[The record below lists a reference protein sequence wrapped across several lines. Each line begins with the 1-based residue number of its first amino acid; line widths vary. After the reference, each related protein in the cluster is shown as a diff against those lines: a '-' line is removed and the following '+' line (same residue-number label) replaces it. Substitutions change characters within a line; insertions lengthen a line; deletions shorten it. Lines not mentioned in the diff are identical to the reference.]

1 MKYRIENRRY
11 TGNKA
16 KLVTWIMSLIKE
28 ECEGKTFFDIF
39 AGTGIVAAEA
49 IKVFDKIIIND
60 FLYSNNV
67 IYKAFFGPGE
77 YDEDKVSNIIKK
89 YNKINSKQIEENY
102 FSKNFGGKYFDKNIA
117 KLIGYIRDDI
127 EKKKNKLT
135 NREYYIL
142 LTTLIYSIDKIANTV
157 GHYDAYIK
165 KEPLEKKLELKL
177 IETISS
183 EKVLIYKKDAN
194 LLAKNTKADVVYIDP
209 PYNSRQ
215 YSRFYHLLETL
226 VKWDKPKLYGTA
238 LKPEPEN
245 TSDYCKT
252 KAFSTLKNLIENLDC
267 KHIVVSYNNTY
278 NSKSNSSR
286 NKIKLE
292 QIKDV
297 MEKKGK
303 TEIYKKNHKF
313 FNSGKTEFPDHQE
326 WLFITKVYDN

>member
-1 MKYRIENRRY
+1 MKYKIENRRY
-11 TGNKA
+11 TGSKA
-16 KLVTWIMSLIKE
+16 KLVDWIMSLIKE
-28 ECEGKTFFDIF
+28 KCEGKTFFDIF

-49 IKVFDKIIIND
+49 TKVFDKIIIND

-67 IYKAFFGPGE
+67 IYKAFFGPGK
-77 YDEDKVSNIIKK
+77 YNEDKLSNIIKK

-117 KLIGYIRDDI
+117 KLIGYIREDI
-127 EKKKNKLT
+127 EKKKKKLT
-135 NREYYIL
+135 SREYYIL
-142 LTTLIYSIDKIANTV
+142 LTTLIYSTDKIANTV

-183 EKVLIYKKDAN
+183 GKVMIYKKDAN

-226 VKWDKPKLYGTA
+226 IKWEKPKLYGTA

-252 KAFSTLKNLIENLDC
+252 KAFSALKNLIENLDC

-303 TEIYKKNHKF
+303 TEIYKKNHSF
-313 FNSGKTEFPDHQE
+313 FNSGKTDFSDHQE

>member
-1 MKYRIENRRY
+1 MKYKINQRRY
-11 TGNKA
+11 TGSKA
-16 KLVTWIMSLIKE
+16 KLADWIMGLIKE
-28 ECEGKTFFDIF
+28 KCSGKVFADVF
-39 AGTGIVAAEA
+39 AGTAVIAAEA
-49 IKVFDKIIIND
+49 IKNFNEVIIND

-67 IYKAFFGPGE
+67 IYKAFFGHGK
-77 YDEDKVSNIIKK
+77 YDEGKLIKIIKK
-89 YNKINSKQIEENY
+89 YNKINQDELEDNY
-102 FSKNFGGKYFDKNIA
+102 FSKNFGGKYFDKNIS
-117 KLIGYIRDDI
+117 KTIGYIRNDI
-127 EKKKNKLT
+127 EKNKNKLT

-142 LTTLIYSIDKIANTV
+142 LATLIYSIDKIANTV

-177 IETISS
+177 IETIPS
-183 EKVLIYKKDAN
+183 KKILIYKKDTN
-194 LLAKNTKADVVYIDP
+194 LLAKNIKADVVYIDP

-226 VKWDKPKLYGTA
+226 IKWDQPKLYGTA

-252 KAFSTLKNLIENLDC
+252 RAFSAFKNLIENLDC

-292 QIKDV
+292 QIKEV
-297 MEKKGK
+297 MEEKGK
-303 TEIYKKNHKF
+303 TEIYKKNYSF
-313 FNSGKTEFPDHQE
+313 FNSGKTEFPNHQE